1 MQGIKGIVVIA
12 TIISAAA
19 ALGACRKE
27 VAHEQLKLGA
37 DVPAAEQMA
46 R

>member
-1 MQGIKGIVVIA
+1 MLVRTTILLA
-12 TIISAAA
+12 TIIATA

-27 VAHEQLKLGA
+27 VEHKPLKLGA
-37 DVPAAEQMA
+37 DVPAIEQVK

>member
-1 MQGIKGIVVIA
+1 MLARNTILLVTIIA
-12 TIISAAA
+12 TA

-27 VAHEQLKLGA
+27 VEHKPMKLGA
-37 DVPAAEQMA
+37 DVPAIEQVK